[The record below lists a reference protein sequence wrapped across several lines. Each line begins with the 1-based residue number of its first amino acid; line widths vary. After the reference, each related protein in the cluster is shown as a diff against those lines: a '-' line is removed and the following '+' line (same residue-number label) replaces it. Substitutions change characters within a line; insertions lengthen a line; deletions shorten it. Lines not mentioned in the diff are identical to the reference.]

1 MKTYSEQ
8 EVKDLMYSAWWSG
21 HEESRYSPNL
31 HESALSDILKL
42 IREHNEPDEN
52 EIYHGN

>member
-31 HESALSDILKL
+31 QGSAMSDIRKL
-42 IREHNEPDEN
+42 IREHNGPDEE
-52 EIYHGN
+52 EI